1 MWGRGVMPGSTGSE
15 RREDIPM
22 PGNSF
27 HSNDRTVVKLELAED
42 DRPPATLTIEE
53 YYSHLWRPDCDFV
66 DGRSEERNVGILNQQ
81 IVITA
86 MMVTTNDRRDEW
98 RALMLPSL
106 RLRVSPTR
114 VRVADLC
121 LISDDAP
128 HEQVPT
134 HPPILVIEVLDEE
147 DRYCATMEK
156 LDDYERFGVEH
167 IWLVDPER
175 RLAYRYKGGNLEMVQ
190 TGELAVPGTPS
201 RVDLGEAFA
210 DINEWA
216 NCGL

>member
-1 MWGRGVMPGSTGSE
+1 MPDAS
-15 RREDIPM
+15 IP
-22 PGNSF
+22 S
-27 HSNDRTVVKLELAED
+27 DRAHLRLELSED

-53 YYSHLWRPDCDFV
+53 YLSHLWRPDCDFV

-86 MMVTTNDRRDEW
+86 IMVAMRNKHDEW
-98 RALMLPSL
+98 KAQVLPSL

-114 VRVADLC
+114 VRVAGFC

-128 HEQVPT
+128 DEQIPT

-147 DRYCATMEK
+147 DRYCAMMEK
-156 LDDYERFGVEH
+156 LDDYERFGVKY

-175 RLAYRYKGGNLEMVQ
+175 RIAYRYRDGGLVKVRM
-190 TGELAVPGTPS
+190 GELAVPGTPI
-201 RVDLGEAFA
+201 RVDLDEAFA
-210 DINEWA
+210 ELDRWPA
-216 NCGL
+216 AC